1 MPTALIIGG
10 SVAGTRVALDLRR
23 LGFTGEITIA
33 DEQLEPPYDRPPLS
47 KGALTS
53 ADGAPSLLLSREQA
67 ATQGICLRLGSRA
80 VRLDVAGQAVV
91 TDDGTRLAYDYLVVA
106 TGARPRP
113 LPWPAHD
120 RLLELRTLADGR
132 RLRRALRSSGTIA
145 VVGAGFIGAEVA
157 SAARY
162 LGVEVVMIDPL
173 PAPMSSLLGA
183 EVGSRFAALHAARG
197 VKTRFGTGVDEIACA
212 ADGAV
217 LRLTDGDM
225 VTADAAVAG
234 IGAQPADG
242 WLASSGLPVDGG
254 LICDSRCR
262 VLDHDDIYAAGD
274 IARWFH
280 PRHRELV
287 RVEHWTNAVE
297 QAQFVARQIVS
308 PSADEF
314 TPVEYVWSD
323 QYDWKIQIAGRPE
336 RGTAHHVIDQ
346 PDRSRFCALYVAGDG
361 ALTGMLTVNWPKAAI
376 LGRRALAADL
386 SPSGLRDQITRI

>member
-1 MPTALIIGG
+1 
-10 SVAGTRVALDLRR
+10 
-23 LGFTGEITIA
+23 
-33 DEQLEPPYDRPPLS
+33 
-47 KGALTS
+47 
-53 ADGAPSLLLSREQA
+53 
-67 ATQGICLRLGSRA
+67 LRLGSRA

>member
-33 DEQLEPPYDRPPLS
+33 DEQLEAPYDRPPLS

-53 ADGAPSLLLSREQA
+53 ADGAPSVLLSTEQA
-67 ATQGICLRLGSRA
+67 AAQGICLRLGTKA
-80 VRLDVAGQAVV
+80 ARLDVAGKAVV
-91 TDDGTRLAYDYLVVA
+91 ADDGTRLGYDHLVVA

-132 RLRRALRSSGTIA
+132 RLRRALRSSGTLA

-157 SAARY
+157 SAARG
-162 LGVEVVMIDPL
+162 LGLEVVMIDPL
-173 PAPMSSLLGA
+173 PAPMSRLLGV
-183 EVGSRFAALHAARG
+183 EVGSRFGALHAAHG
-197 VKTRFGTGVDEIACA
+197 VKTRFGTGVEEIACG
-212 ADGAV
+212 ADGVV
-217 LRLTDGDM
+217 LRLADGGT
-225 VTADAAVAG
+225 VTADIAVAG

-254 LICDSRCR
+254 LMCDSRCR
-262 VLDHDDIYAAGD
+262 VLDHEEIYAAGD
-274 IARWFH
+274 IARWLH
-280 PRHRELV
+280 PRHREFV

-308 PSADEF
+308 PSAQEF

-336 RGTAHHVIDQ
+336 RGTVHHLIDQ
-346 PDRSRFCALYVAGDG
+346 PDRGRFCALYVGNEG
-361 ALTGMLTVNWPKAAI
+361 ALSGMVTVNWPKAAI
-376 LGRRALAADL
+376 LGRRALAADV
-386 SPSGLRDQITRI
+386 SPPGLGDQIARL